1 MVTLIIIAVTCLVS
15 ILCFTGALNGNRLLF
30 NAYSVWHRR
39 EWYRMLSHGLVHGGW
54 GHLLFNM
61 LTLYFFGGVVEQYF
75 ALAFGSTLGILLYVA
90 LYVTAIAVSSIWDL
104 VKYRDDWSYNAVGAS
119 GAQHGQYRPYR
130 PLLGRGLRTPFPAG
144 LPSGL
149 LPALSGTTR
158 TMTRFLHIVGRTSS
172 LVLILV
178 LLFSCGAPRHLSR
191 ESLVDAIWTFSQ
203 SHPKGFTLDVRKMT
217 EPREGISVA
226 YWATQDSHG
235 RQALEAVVS
244 HATTHDG
251 FVGGWLDPSDS
262 LFGKANFQKAIYKL
276 STGEEIILK
285 EDIEFVSPTNLLI
298 MYDPQVGKGPL
309 LRAVKSY
316 GAEII
321 YEYHIISGIAIKVPG
336 DILQAI
342 AFFANVKGVT
352 AVERD
357 HIYHLIEPVKPH
369 LEVR

>member
-1 MVTLIIIAVTCLVS
+1 MM
-15 ILCFTGALNGNRLLF
+15 RLLHI
-30 NAYSVWHRR
+30 A
-39 EWYRMLSHGLVHGGW
+39 GK
-54 GHLLFNM
+54 
-61 LTLYFFGGVVEQYF
+61 T
-75 ALAFGSTLGILLYVA
+75 STLLL
-90 LYVTAIAVSSIWDL
+90 
-104 VKYRDDWSYNAVGAS
+104 
-119 GAQHGQYRPYR
+119 
-130 PLLGRGLRTPFPAG
+130 LL
-144 LPSGL
+144 S
-149 LPALSGTTR
+149 
-158 TMTRFLHIVGRTSS
+158 V
-172 LVLILV
+172 
-178 LLFSCGAPRHLSR
+178 LFSCGTPRRLSK
-191 ESLVDAIWTFSQ
+191 ESLADAVWTFSQ
-203 SHPKGFTLDVRKMT
+203 SHPEGFTLDVRKMT

-235 RQALEAVVS
+235 RQALDAVVS

-262 LFGKANFQKAIYKL
+262 LYYFDSVRLFPEDSLEAAVNFGKANFQKAIYKL

-285 EDIEFVSPTNLLI
+285 EDIEFVSPTNLII
-298 MYDPQVGKGPL
+298 MYDPKVGKGPL
-309 LRAVKSY
+309 LGAVKSY

>member
-1 MVTLIIIAVTCLVS
+1 MM
-15 ILCFTGALNGNRLLF
+15 RLLHI
-30 NAYSVWHRR
+30 A
-39 EWYRMLSHGLVHGGW
+39 GK
-54 GHLLFNM
+54 
-61 LTLYFFGGVVEQYF
+61 T
-75 ALAFGSTLGILLYVA
+75 STLLL
-90 LYVTAIAVSSIWDL
+90 
-104 VKYRDDWSYNAVGAS
+104 
-119 GAQHGQYRPYR
+119 
-130 PLLGRGLRTPFPAG
+130 LL
-144 LPSGL
+144 S
-149 LPALSGTTR
+149 
-158 TMTRFLHIVGRTSS
+158 V
-172 LVLILV
+172 
-178 LLFSCGAPRHLSR
+178 LFSCGTPLQLSR
-191 ESLVDAIWTFSQ
+191 ASLADAVWTFSQ
-203 SHPKGFTLDVRKMT
+203 SHPDGFTLDVRKMT

-226 YWATQDSHG
+226 YWATQGSHG
-235 RQALEAVVS
+235 RQALDAVVS

-262 LFGKANFQKAIYKL
+262 LYYFDSVRLFPEDSLEAAVNFGKANFQKAIYKL

-285 EDIEFVSPTNLLI
+285 EDIEFVSPTNLII
-298 MYDPQVGKGPL
+298 MYDPKVGKGPL

-357 HIYHLIEPVKPH
+357 HLYQLPSPVKPR

>member
-1 MVTLIIIAVTCLVS
+1 MM
-15 ILCFTGALNGNRLLF
+15 RLLHI
-30 NAYSVWHRR
+30 A
-39 EWYRMLSHGLVHGGW
+39 GK
-54 GHLLFNM
+54 
-61 LTLYFFGGVVEQYF
+61 T
-75 ALAFGSTLGILLYVA
+75 STLLL
-90 LYVTAIAVSSIWDL
+90 
-104 VKYRDDWSYNAVGAS
+104 
-119 GAQHGQYRPYR
+119 
-130 PLLGRGLRTPFPAG
+130 LL
-144 LPSGL
+144 S
-149 LPALSGTTR
+149 
-158 TMTRFLHIVGRTSS
+158 V
-172 LVLILV
+172 
-178 LLFSCGAPRHLSR
+178 LFSCGTPRRISK
-191 ESLVDAIWTFSQ
+191 ESLADAVWTFSQ
-203 SHPKGFTLDVRKMT
+203 THPDGFTLDVRKMT

-262 LFGKANFQKAIYKL
+262 LYYFDSVRLFPEDSLEAAVNFGKANFQKAIYKL

-285 EDIEFVSPTNLLI
+285 ED
-298 MYDPQVGKGPL
+298 GKGPL